1 MSIETWITTEPID
14 TGRVL
19 SATGSPADGA
29 ILLFLGIVRREN
41 GGREVTGMRYDAYG
55 SMAERVLREI
65 AGEAANT
72 YGATHVAAVH
82 RTGDLAIGD
91 VSVAVAVSTPH
102 RADAFTAGRWVI
114 DELKRRLP
122 VWKKEHY
129 VDGSR
134 WLDGSSPPVPET
146 SP

>member
-1 MSIETWITTEPID
+1 
-14 TGRVL
+14 
-19 SATGSPADGA
+19 
-29 ILLFLGIVRREN
+29 
-41 GGREVTGMRYDAYG
+41 
-55 SMAERVLREI
+55 MAERVLREI

>member
-1 MSIETWITTEPID
+1 
-14 TGRVL
+14 
-19 SATGSPADGA
+19 
-29 ILLFLGIVRREN
+29 
-41 GGREVTGMRYDAYG
+41 
-55 SMAERVLREI
+55 
-65 AGEAANT
+65 
-72 YGATHVAAVH
+72 
-82 RTGDLAIGD
+82 
-91 VSVAVAVSTPH
+91 VSTPH